1 MRSLPLGVP
10 TVGTTNVTFEPEV
23 RLCYFKNNSLV
34 KLAISQV
41 TASTLP
47 VVVVTSDGYELP
59 VYSAST
65 GDPTAAN
72 TLLDNIYYL
81 TSIIKLPGG
90 YQLQIANL

>member
-1 MRSLPLGVP
+1 MNALPLGVP
-10 TVGTTNVTFEPEV
+10 TVGTTSVTFEPEV
-23 RLCYFKNNSLV
+23 CLCYFKNNSLV

-41 TASTLP
+41 TTSTLP
-47 VVVVTSDGYELP
+47 AVVITKDGYELP

-81 TSIIKLPGG
+81 ASVIKLPGG
-90 YQLQIANL
+90 YQLQLANL